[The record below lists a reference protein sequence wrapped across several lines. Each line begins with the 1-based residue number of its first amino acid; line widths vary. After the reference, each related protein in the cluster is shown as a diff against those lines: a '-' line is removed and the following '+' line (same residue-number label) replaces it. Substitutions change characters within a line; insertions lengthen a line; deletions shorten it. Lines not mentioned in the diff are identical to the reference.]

1 VTVWERRARRGATVG
16 LSVIGALSLGLGLS
30 LGLFGIGTAG
40 ASARAASVS
49 VAKFVAPRVP
59 GTRHADLG
67 GTGLGS
73 GAGTDPD
80 HLGPAERLGRLVGA
94 SRINA
99 YSDPGD
105 DGVSD
110 GTDLYVVLG
119 GSISVGEQPTVIS
132 PRGAPTDQGYANDLL
147 ATERS
152 RWNDLELV
160 HLGCPGETTSMML
173 YGGAHCPYLLGS
185 QLAEAESFL
194 RQHPG
199 TVLSTIDLGFNDVRP
214 CMLHEVLNQ
223 VCADAAIAEVRTQMP
238 EILARLRAADPAAK
252 LVGVGHYDPY
262 LAYYLDGPTGQ
273 AFAEATL
280 GVINRLNAT
289 LRAVYAAADV
299 PMADVASGF
308 DLNDTTPTPL
318 AGFGDVPRNVE
329 RVCTL
334 TWMCVAAPSGPN
346 VHPNEAGYQVISE
359 AIADVITSG

>member
-16 LSVIGALSLGLGLS
+16 LSAIGALSLGLGL
-30 LGLFGIGTAG
+30 FGVGTAG
-40 ASARAASVS
+40 ASTGTTSVS
-49 VAKFVAPRVP
+49 VGKIVAPRVP
-59 GTRHADLG
+59 GTRHPGLG
-67 GTGLGS
+67 GTGLGPLP
-73 GAGTDPD
+73 GADPNHVD
-80 HLGPAERLGRLVGA
+80 PAERLGRLVGA
-94 SRINA
+94 SRIDA
-99 YSDPGD
+99 YNDPGN

-119 GSISVGEQPTVIS
+119 GSISVGEQPTITS
-132 PRGAPTDQGYANDLL
+132 PRGAPTDQGYANDVL

-152 RWNDLELV
+152 RWSDLELV
-160 HLGCPGETTSMML
+160 HLGCPGETTDMML

-194 RQHPG
+194 RQHPS

-214 CMLHEVLNQ
+214 CMLHEVLDQ
-223 VCADAAIAEVRTQMP
+223 ACADAAIAEVRTQMP
-238 EILARLRAADPAAK
+238 EILARLRSADPEAK

-289 LRAVYAAADV
+289 LRAVYTAADV

-308 DLNDTTPTPL
+308 DLNDTTPTAL

-329 RVCTL
+329 RACTL
-334 TWMCVAAPSGPN
+334 TWMCAAAPNGPN
-346 VHPNEAGYQVISE
+346 VHPNDAGYQVISE
-359 AIADVITSG
+359 AIADVIPTH